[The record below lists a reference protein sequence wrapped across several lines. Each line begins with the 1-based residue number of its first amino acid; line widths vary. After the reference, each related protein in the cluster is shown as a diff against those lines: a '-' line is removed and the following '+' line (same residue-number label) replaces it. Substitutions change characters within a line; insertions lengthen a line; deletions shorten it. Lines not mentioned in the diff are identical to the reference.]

1 MKVVQTDV
9 LVIGGGIA
17 GCFAAIKASK
27 MGKSVALLDKA
38 TLRRGGSVGPGMDH
52 VSLGVHPEALSY
64 DEAIQYAKNTRKELF
79 DPNVM
84 LTIEVHGYERVKD
97 LEDFGVPIR
106 EDDGSLNVW
115 RIPERHFCLVSYRGV
130 DTKVKLGEAVKKTDT
145 QVFERTMG
153 IELLKYEERVIGAV
167 GMNTRTGELTAFLAK
182 ATILSTGETTR
193 QYIAPDGPFNTYF
206 SPTNTGDSEA
216 MAYRAGAKMVNMEFL
231 YLDYVTLRAGGGV
244 VGCKP
249 FDKLGKLVNK
259 NGDVILN
266 TEEESVMRCFL
277 MQKEIIEGRSPLYWD
292 LRDLPEDVIKM
303 HEREMSHEYP
313 ITKQWFKQRNIDL
326 RKDLVPMKLDPCCI
340 VGGPLVDETFKTS
353 VPGLYAAGATNA
365 FVRAIGG
372 SSVSGHIAAE
382 EASIYSASVDL
393 PPVPTEYLDSLEK
406 SITAPL
412 NREGGIDPKELELAV
427 RNIVTNYVSYFKNE
441 EVMEYALEKLIEL
454 KDSFVE
460 QMAAKNPHELMRCCE
475 VKSIIDFA
483 EMHIRASL
491 YRKETRFRKLANFVH
506 YRVDYPDTDPNWE
519 KWVVLKKDANNEMSI
534 STSEIPELKEVSL

>member
-64 DEAIQYAKNTRKELF
+64 EEAVQYARKSRRELF

-84 LTIEVHGYERVKD
+84 LTIEVHGFERVQD

-106 EDDGSLNVW
+106 EDDGSLYVW

-130 DTKVKLGEAVKKTDT
+130 DTKVKLGQAVEKTDT

-153 IELLKYEERVIGAV
+153 IELIKHDGRVVGAV
-167 GMNTRTGELTAFLAK
+167 GLNTRTGELTAFLAK

-193 QYIAPDGPFNTYF
+193 QYIAPDGPYNTYF

-231 YLDYVTLRAGGGV
+231 YFDYVTLRAGGGV

-249 FDKLGKLVNK
+249 FDKLGKLVNR
-259 NGDVILN
+259 NGDVILS

-277 MQKEIIEGRSPLYWD
+277 MHKEIIEGRSPLYWD

-303 HEREMSHEYP
+303 YEREMSHEYP
-313 ITKQWFKQRNIDL
+313 VTKQWFKQRNIDI
-326 RKDLVPMKLDPCCI
+326 RKDLVPMKLDPCCV

-372 SSVSGHIAAE
+372 SSVSGHIAGE
-382 EASIYSASVDL
+382 EASVYAEAVDL
-393 PPVPTEYLDSLEK
+393 PEISAEFLDSLEK
-406 SITAPL
+406 SISAPL
-412 NREGGIDPKELELAV
+412 KREDGIDPKELELAV
-427 RNIVTNYVSYFKNE
+427 RNLVTNYVGYFRNE
-441 EVMEYALEKLIEL
+441 AIMEYALGKVLEL
-454 KDSFVE
+454 RDKYAD
-460 QMAAKNPHELMRCCE
+460 QMVANDPHELMRCCE

-483 EMHIRASL
+483 EMHIRAAL

-506 YRVDYPDTDPNWE
+506 YRTDYPETDPNWE
-519 KWVVLKKDANNEMSI
+519 KWVVIEKGADNEMSV
-534 STSEIPELKEVSL
+534 STSEIPELKEV